1 MTILLFTLLFNA
13 LDAIS
18 DALYDEGHKLLS
30 GMLEFILKAGIVLIC
45 LLWFKGIVYFST
57 DKEFWSLVISFAL
70 VRYAIF
76 NLIYNAIR
84 SLNLGYIG
92 NTKLQDKILR
102 FVASIIGMTGVMITQ
117 FISVIVGTLFILL

>member
-30 GMLEFILKAGIVLIC
+30 GISEFILKAGIVLIC

-57 DKEFWSLVISFAL
+57 DKEFWSLVISFIL
-70 VRYAIF
+70 VRYFIF
-76 NLIYNAIR
+76 DAIYNR
-84 SLNLGYIG
+84 MRGLNIFYIG
-92 NTKLQDKILR
+92 NTKIYDKILQR
-102 FVASIIGMTGVMITQ
+102 LGFTIVIITK
-117 FISVIVGTLFILL
+117 FIAGFIGIIFLL